1 MTYSWSQAFYIAI
14 NPKDALLPKE
24 LKEKGITIKED
35 IADVLEY
42 AVRRKRELEGKVGAE
57 S

>member
-1 MTYSWSQAFYIAI
+1 MESFFAGEQ
-14 NPKDALLPKE
+14 
-24 LKEKGITIKED
+24 GITIKED

>member
-1 MTYSWSQAFYIAI
+1 MTYSWSKAFYIAI
-14 NPKDALLPKE
+14 NPKDALLPKV

-42 AVRRKRELEGKVGAE
+42 AVEKKRELTGKVE
-57 S
+57 SGS